1 MNRTAFLSTLILVV
15 LMVLAGSLPNSFY
28 KANDR
33 LFVIAT
39 IVISAMSLIALV
51 LFFSIR

>member
-1 MNRTAFLSTLILVV
+1 MNRTAFISILILVG

-28 KANDR
+28 KASDK
-33 LFVIAT
+33 LFAIAT
-39 IVISAMSLIALV
+39 IVISSMSLIVLA